1 MSWTNVRLIFMREL
15 RDQLRDRRTLFTIA
29 VLPLLLYPLMG
40 MAMLQIA
47 QFRREHPA
55 KIWVI
60 GAAGLPEDPQL
71 IVDGNFAAGVSD
83 EGPAG
88 SITLTVDDKPTIPL
102 DKLEA
107 RAEKE
112 IHEGVYDAVIYFP
125 PDFAAELARF
135 RQDLKSR
142 TGQPAVEGE
151 GDAFVDKLP
160 TPQLFVNTASDKSR
174 IAQQRIEA
182 VLTRWREKIVKQS
195 LVESRIPVAATRPFV
210 FQNTDVAH
218 EDSRRAAFWS
228 KILPFVVLVWAL
240 TGAFYPAIDLC
251 AGEKERGTLETLL
264 SSPAGRNEIVVGK
277 LMTVM
282 TFSMATSVLNMISM
296 GFTGLFFIH
305 QMEQFGAAGAFNL
318 GPPPIAAM
326 GWLLV
331 CLPPVSALFSA
342 LSLAIAAFARSS
354 KEGQYYLMPL
364 LLITMPLML
373 LPMLPA
379 ASLDLGTSLIP
390 VTGMMLLLRL
400 LMEGQFSEALPFVPT
415 VFGVTIVC
423 SLLAVRWA
431 IAQFQNESVIF
442 SASERWGLGL
452 WLRHLVRDR
461 GDTPTFGEAIMCGV
475 LLLMIRFFAGFLTPM
490 PESWNGF
497 AMSTVIT
504 LVALLA
510 TPALL
515 MAIMLTRQPRKTLLL
530 NLPKPMVFPAVALLA
545 VCIHP
550 AAMLLT
556 TMVHG
561 LYPVSSDVAAQLGQ
575 LQGIFDGAPNIWVVL
590 LVLAVTPAICEELA
604 FRGFILSGLRQMGH
618 KWAAI
623 IISSL
628 FFGAAHGILQQSI
641 TACMVGVVI
650 GFLAIH
656 SGSIFTGMV
665 FHLIYNSMSLVLS
678 LQVPGLV
685 EQYPALQWIFHAEG
699 AGYMYQWY
707 VIVAGAFA
715 AVGVLLWFRTL
726 PFEQTAEEQLR
737 HALDHPSSNAIAT
750 K

>member
-55 KIWVI
+55 KVWVI
-60 GAAGLPEDPQL
+60 GSAGLPGEPQL
-71 IVDGNFAAGVSD
+71 IVDNAFAAGVSED
-83 EGPAG
+83 GEPDNL
-88 SITLTVDDKPTIPL
+88 SLKVDAQPSVPL

-107 RAEKE
+107 VAEHE
-112 IHEGVYDAVIYFP
+112 IHEGVYDAVLYFP

-135 RQDLKSR
+135 RHDLKAR
-142 TGQPAVEGE
+142 TGKAAKPGE

-160 TPQLFVNTASDKSR
+160 APRLYVNTASDKSR

-182 VLTRWREKIVKQS
+182 VLSRLREKIVNQS

-210 FQNTDVAH
+210 FRNTDVAH
-218 EDSRRAAFWS
+218 EVSRRAAFWS

-282 TFSMATSVLNMISM
+282 TFSMATSILNMISM
-296 GFTGLFFIH
+296 GFTGLFFMT
-305 QMEQFGAAGAFNL
+305 QMKNFDAAAAFQI
-318 GPPPIAAM
+318 GPPPIASM
-326 GWLLV
+326 GWLLI

-400 LMEGQFSEALPFVPT
+400 LMEGQFADALPFIPT
-415 VFGVTIVC
+415 VFGVTILC
-423 SLLAVRWA
+423 CLLAVRWA
-431 IAQFQNESVIF
+431 IAQFQNESVLF
-442 SASERWGLGL
+442 QESERWGFGL
-452 WLRHLVRDR
+452 WIRHLVRDR

-475 LLLMIRFFAGFLTPM
+475 LLLMIRFFAGFLTPA
-490 PESWNGF
+490 PVSWNGF
-497 AMSTVIT
+497 AMTTVIT
-504 LVALLA
+504 LVAFFA

-515 MAIMLTRQPRKTLLL
+515 MAIMLTRRPRKTLMLTA
-530 NLPKPMVFPAVALLA
+530 PKPLVVPAVALLA
-545 VCIHP
+545 ICLHP

-556 TMVHG
+556 TIVHQ
-561 LYPVSSDVAAQLGQ
+561 LYPLSSDVLAELGKVQ
-575 LQGIFDGAPNIWVVL
+575 SIVDQAPNIWVVL
-590 LVLAVTPAICEELA
+590 LVLAVTPAICEEIA
-604 FRGFILSGLRQMGH
+604 FRGFILSGLRHMGH

-623 IISSL
+623 VISSL
-628 FFGAAHGILQQSI
+628 FFGAAHGVLQQSI
-641 TACMVGVVI
+641 TACLVGVVI

-656 SGSIFTGMV
+656 SGSLLAGML
-665 FHLIYNSMSLVLS
+665 FHLIYNSMSLALS
-678 LQVPGLV
+678 LKLPGLV
-685 EQYPALQWIFHAEG
+685 EEYPALLWVFRAEG
-699 AGYMYQWY
+699 GGYMYQWY

-715 AVGVLLWFRTL
+715 AVAILLWFRNL
-726 PFEQTAEEQLR
+726 PFEQTAEEELR
-737 HALDHPSSNAIAT
+737 HALDHPDANAVGA